1 MELLDILTKL
11 WPIFIAL
18 IALVVVLAKAENRI
32 SVLEDKVKTLFDL
45 IVRKR

>member
-32 SVLEDKVKTLFDL
+32 SVLEDKVKTLFDF